1 MPENTIF
8 SITGVVERDIRQA
21 YTGGAV
27 DVYIPHNHKWVVE
40 QPKHNESGT
49 FFERA
54 GKTIKKIYL

>member
-27 DVYIPHNHKWVVE
+27 DVYIPHNHKNLG
-40 QPKHNESGT
+40 PIPPN
-49 FFERA
+49 
-54 GKTIKKIYL
+54 